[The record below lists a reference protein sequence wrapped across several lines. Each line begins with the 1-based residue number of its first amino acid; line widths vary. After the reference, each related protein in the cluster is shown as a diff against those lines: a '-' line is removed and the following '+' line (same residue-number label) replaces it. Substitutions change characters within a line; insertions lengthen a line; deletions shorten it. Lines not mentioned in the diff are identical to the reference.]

1 MEVEDLYYDG
11 DSESSSSRGTPAGL
25 LDFDLFSRTDTLDES
40 DSSNHSARHT
50 HTPSLNSD
58 QSLFDSDVDT
68 GSENDSHLKEELV
81 PDLEV

>member
-25 LDFDLFSRTDTLDES
+25 LDFGLFSRTDTLDES

-50 HTPSLNSD
+50 PTLNSD